1 MTDTASATRGRGRPS
16 GGLTAVDNDALL
28 ELALD
33 LFAEVGFE
41 GASIRELCRRLGVS
55 HNLVHQRFGSKDR
68 LWYAS
73 VDHGFRHLAGEFAEA
88 VLGASDEI
96 DGLRRVMC
104 RFLEVTARSPALVG
118 VINQESIAGGPR
130 LDHLVD
136 RYLAPA
142 VRFMDA
148 AIDGLVA
155 AGRMR
160 PIPASVLYILV
171 AHGAG
176 GVVSMG
182 GLSGRL
188 GLGNLATDDIALGAY
203 VSSVVDIIISGLTIA
218 PGGGAI
224 PPTF

>member
-1 MTDTASATRGRGRPS
+1 MSPVTSTLPRRRGRPS
-16 GGLTAVDNDALL
+16 GGSTAVDNDALL
-28 ELALD
+28 ELALE

-55 HNLVHQRFGSKDR
+55 HNLVHQRFGSKER

-88 VLGASDEI
+88 VIGAEDEI
-96 DGLRRVMC
+96 DGLRRVMS

-118 VINQESIAGGPR
+118 IINQESISGGPR

-148 AIDGLVA
+148 AIETLVDE
-155 AGRMR
+155 GRMR
-160 PIPASVLYILV
+160 PLPASVLYVLV

-176 GVVSMG
+176 GVLSMG
-182 GLSGRL
+182 GLAGRL
-188 GLGNLATDDIALGAY
+188 GLGELTSDETALAAY
-203 VSSVVDIIISGLTIA
+203 VSSVVDIIISGLTV
-218 PGGGAI
+218 PTREVTGA
-224 PPTF
+224 